1 MSFLCFDVSF
11 LHFAASFLYLAVSF
25 FCFILP
31 CGFLH
36 IVMSFRYLAVSCLCF
51 PVSFLFCHG
60 FVYVAATLII
70 LSWFCFS
77 CHELWTTIGEAFN
90 KLQLR
95 GVSLS
100 ILLIKITKILCLSL
114 NSINY
119 IGQESRKLCA
129 AGTSRIRKLSCFRSI
144 SKIGI
149 LQFGNT

>member
-1 MSFLCFDVSF
+1 M
-11 LHFAASFLYLAVSF
+11 LYPTVRFSSYCHEFSL
-25 FCFILP
+25 
-31 CGFLH
+31 
-36 IVMSFRYLAVSCLCF
+36 SCRELSLF
-51 PVSFLFCHG
+51 SDEFSLFCHG

-100 ILLIKITKILCLSL
+100 ILLIKITKILCLSS